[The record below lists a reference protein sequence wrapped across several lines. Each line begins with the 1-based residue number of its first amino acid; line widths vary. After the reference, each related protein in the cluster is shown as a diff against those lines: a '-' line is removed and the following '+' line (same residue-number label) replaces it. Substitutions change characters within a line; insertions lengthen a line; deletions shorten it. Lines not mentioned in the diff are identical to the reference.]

1 MVSGVKEKARGIV
14 EELTA
19 CGSLIIFGGRGM
31 DNNTTPSEAGR
42 NMSRRVLRDTIVSQQ
57 QH

>member
-1 MVSGVKEKARGIV
+1 MVSGVKEKARAIV

-19 CGSLIIFGGRGM
+19 CGSLIIFGGGGM

-42 NMSRRVLRDTIVSQQ
+42 NMSRRELRDTIVS
-57 QH
+57 